1 MTVPLATA
9 LVDAG
14 RHTNASQTHTYTNA
28 TLSLLDRKVAKIL
41 AAGGPGMYFFE
52 DRGISNM

>member
-1 MTVPLATA
+1 MPLATTLA
-9 LVDAG
+9 DAG